1 MRAARHIAWMLAA
14 GCACLC
20 AACLCA
26 GCSSPSDI
34 DTARVH
40 NTSWVDAGLDD
51 PAFDT
56 LVSVID
62 TQIRFEAVVDTTRTR
77 ITRFAGMGLRIAL
90 VVVPPDTSD
99 GTPLDDVYSLSAN
112 YLDVPATALPLRA
125 RFEPAHFVRYIG
137 ARIAAAFVLLYRDDN
152 LDQRYDAGEPVFGAS
167 EQHLFAWVDGRVS
180 RIPALTWGEVQAG
193 PNKLVSLG
201 AMPPRF
207 KATPDYASS
216 IFIINVRGPEHNYQ
230 LPWPW
235 MPGTGTLH
243 TSAPARMRT
252 PRTLP

>member
-1 MRAARHIAWMLAA
+1 MTRVLVACCAAACI
-14 GCACLC
+14 CACLC
-20 AACLCA
+20 VA
-26 GCSSPSDI
+26 CSSPADI

-40 NTSWVDAGLDD
+40 NTSWVDAGVDD

-62 TQIRFEAVVDTTRTR
+62 TQIRFEAVVDTTRIR

-90 VVVPPDTSD
+90 IVVPPDTS
-99 GTPLDDVYSLSAN
+99 GGAMLDDVYSLSAN

-125 RFEPAHFVRYIG
+125 RFEPRHFVRYIG
-137 ARIAAAFVLLYRDDN
+137 VRIAAAFVLLYRDDN

-180 RIPALTWGEVQAG
+180 RIPAFTWGEVQAG

-201 AMPPRF
+201 AWPPRY

-216 IFIINVRGPEHNYQ
+216 IFIINVRGPEHSYQ

-235 MPGTGTLH
+235 TPGTT
-243 TSAPARMRT
+243 TPEPSAPAHAHV
-252 PRTLP
+252 PEILP

>member
-1 MRAARHIAWMLAA
+1 MRTRRHIARLL
-14 GCACLC
+14 CACCVCLWG
-20 AACLCA
+20 AC
-26 GCSSPSDI
+26 SNPTDI

-62 TQIRFEAVVDTTRTR
+62 TQIRFEAVVDTTRIR

-99 GTPLDDVYSLSAN
+99 GTLLDDVYSLSAN

-125 RFEPAHFVRYIG
+125 RFEPGHFVRYIG

-152 LDQRYDAGEPVFGAS
+152 LDQRYNAGEPVFGAS
-167 EQHLFAWVDGRVS
+167 EQHLFAWVDGRVT

-201 AMPPRF
+201 TQPARF
-207 KATPDYASS
+207 KATPDYTSS
-216 IFIINVRGPEHNYQ
+216 IFIINVRGPEHAYS

-243 TSAPARMRT
+243 PSAPAGASRAET
-252 PRTLP
+252 CP